1 MFPKSY
7 NYPISWDV
15 GGEVF
20 GYEFKWKKKSNQR
33 VSKTF
38 NPLIYNCLFFR
49 EAYSCIVVTKK
60 KNNGYPA
67 RNSFSRDSSGKRNVT
82 FMREREA
89 TSAVP
94 R

>member
-49 EAYSCIVVTKK
+49 EAYTSH
-60 KNNGYPA
+60 
-67 RNSFSRDSSGKRNVT
+67 
-82 FMREREA
+82 REDNLFA
-89 TSAVP
+89 IPQFVH
-94 R
+94 